1 MHKKLNIIIK
11 DYFMQILHSIR
22 NLVENNFQIKL
33 LVVLEKHVYSTC
45 VLERKWTTEYAFE
58 KKVSLE
64 CAM

>member
-33 LVVLEKHVYSTC
+33 LVVL
-45 VLERKWTTEYAFE
+45 
-58 KKVSLE
+58 
-64 CAM
+64 